1 MVAMR
6 SIETTTDRIRIFENT
21 IRLSAGILIVLANA
35 IRKMKNRLI
44 AVVREPIISHN
55 VPAILNNSFDKK
67 KDRNHSYGF
76 RREMGFFFFYLSVRI
91 VKPARDADN
100 SN

>member
-21 IRLSAGILIVLANA
+21 IRLSAGFLIVLANA

-44 AVVREPIISHN
+44 AVVREPIASRN
-55 VPAILNNSFDKK
+55 VPAILNKSFDKK
-67 KDRNHSYGF
+67 KDINHSYGF
-76 RREMGFFFFYLSVRI
+76 KREKGFFFFHLSARI
-91 VKPARDADN
+91 VKPAGDADN

>member
-1 MVAMR
+1 MG
-6 SIETTTDRIRIFENT
+6 SIETTADRIRIFENT
-21 IRLSAGILIVLANA
+21 IRLSAGILIVLANV
-35 IRKMKNRLI
+35 IRKMTNRLI

-67 KDRNHSYGF
+67 KNINHSYGF
-76 RREMGFFFFYLSVRI
+76 RREKGFFFFHLSARI
-91 VKPARDADN
+91 VKPAGDADN